1 MARKSW
7 RERRGDGQ
15 ALTRQPCHPARSARK
30 AGRSRPHRR
39 RRLRPQQAAG
49 VDFWRGNARSPWS
62 IVLLPIACPLRANRS
77 LEPFEDPLIH
87 AMVLSRIGA
96 LASFR
101 RLERLTA
108 FHPQLTSDQLPP
120 HLAER
125 LHSSDDEAAWNDR
138 DGREAA
144 VATRPRK
151 APLGHPET
159 RRRLFNHLRKESAH
173 SRHCSLAPEA
183 GIAAFQHV

>member
-49 VDFWRGNARSPWS
+49 VDFWRGDARSPWS

-101 RLERLTA
+101 RLERLIA

-125 LHSSDDEAAWNDR
+125 LHSSDDEATWNDR
-138 DGREAA
+138 DRREPAQGKCQFGWVSASPPGLQFGKRSFCLLRGRAE
-144 VATRPRK
+144 K
-151 APLGHPET
+151 
-159 RRRLFNHLRKESAH
+159 RRSGFGL
-173 SRHCSLAPEA
+173 
-183 GIAAFQHV
+183 